1 MRNLFSIIHGVL
13 IMSLLLAVT
22 LASAP
27 RAKAQDL
34 PTDYPNPNDPPI
46 LGHEWKFT
54 YDHASRAGEI
64 WVGLGQW
71 RRYYRTFY
79 MSSEYTYKVSCQK
92 APTKE
97 SPEAVACDLDI
108 QGAIESAYAAA
119 GWKGDVADRELY
131 DDITVHATGRWT
143 NNATTNAVLASHR
156 SLKFSI
162 ERGGDEMRLTNVWTK
177 PQTKG
182 EASEAFQVGAGVEAT
197 VTNTGIWQFEQW
209 PKDYSYNQYS
219 SSSVA
224 DLGAEVIAT
233 SPGPRFL
240 FHIASETLTIA
251 PPANY
256 ELSEF
261 VVDPKFGQGG

>member
-1 MRNLFSIIHGVL
+1 
-13 IMSLLLAVT
+13 MSLLLAVT

-97 SPEAVACDLDI
+97 S
-108 QGAIESAYAAA
+108 
-119 GWKGDVADRELY
+119 
-131 DDITVHATGRWT
+131 
-143 NNATTNAVLASHR
+143 
-156 SLKFSI
+156 
-162 ERGGDEMRLTNVWTK
+162 
-177 PQTKG
+177 
-182 EASEAFQVGAGVEAT
+182 
-197 VTNTGIWQFEQW
+197 
-209 PKDYSYNQYS
+209 
-219 SSSVA
+219 
-224 DLGAEVIAT
+224 
-233 SPGPRFL
+233 
-240 FHIASETLTIA
+240 
-251 PPANY
+251 
-256 ELSEF
+256 
-261 VVDPKFGQGG
+261 